1 MKISRILNKEIWS
14 WILIT
19 LGAII
24 SAIGYVVFILPWNM
38 VAGGVTGIGII
49 IKHLTGLPIV
59 GLSSLLM
66 TGIIFVIATK
76 ILGKKFGAKSIYA
89 TILVNILIDLF
100 TILDISI
107 NLNKNDLLLASFYGG
122 TVVGFGLGLIYFLG
136 ASTGGADAA
145 AQVLWKLKKI
155 PIGRTLIVIDFF
167 VLLIAAITFI
177 PLRNIMYSLIFLYIE
192 VKVIDMVLNGLRA
205 NQRIMI
211 VTDYPEKMKKAIF
224 SNLNRG
230 LTIFKGVG
238 GYTGIE
244 RFMLTSVLP
253 KKRIPGIRRIIGSVD
268 EKAFVI
274 IQDVNQ
280 VYGKGFELLPRSL
293 NVLKKK

>member
-14 WILIT
+14 WLLIT

-24 SAIGYVVFILPWNM
+24 SAIGYVVFILPWDM

-49 IKHLTGLPIV
+49 IKRLTGLPIV

-66 TGIIFVIATK
+66 TGIVFIIATK

-89 TILVNILIDLF
+89 TIVLHILIDLF
-100 TILDISI
+100 SILDISI
-107 NLNKNDLLLASFYGG
+107 NLSKNDILLASFYGG
-122 TVVGFGLGLIYFLG
+122 AVVGFGLGIIYFLG
-136 ASTGGADAA
+136 GSTGGADAM

-155 PIGRTLIVIDFF
+155 PIGRTLIVIDFL

-192 VKVIDMVLNGLRA
+192 VKAIDMVLNGLRA

-253 KKRIPGIRRIIGSVD
+253 KKRIPEIRRTIGRVD

-280 VYGKGFELLPRSL
+280 VYGKGFELLPG
-293 NVLKKK
+293 NIKNLKKK